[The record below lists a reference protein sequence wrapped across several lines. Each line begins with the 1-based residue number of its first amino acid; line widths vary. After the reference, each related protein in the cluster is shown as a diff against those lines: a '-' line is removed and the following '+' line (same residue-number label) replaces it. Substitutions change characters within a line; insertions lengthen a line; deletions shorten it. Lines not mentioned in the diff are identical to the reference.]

1 MRTEFRLPGY
11 GGAAMFLR
19 SHVVAPRTL
28 GTAGQSLAF
37 DIGFLSPDRFTW
49 YLALPAGD
57 GFAERLATFL
67 FRAAAD
73 FHPEDSLQTFSDP
86 VMGLT
91 ISVRTSTD
99 SRVELEVTL
108 VEEADA
114 AVDDSDGLSFE
125 TSRVVLASSAQA
137 ASVLVGGS
145 VAAFDMEF

>member
-11 GGAAMFLR
+11 GGAALFLR
-19 SHVVAPRTL
+19 SHVVPPRTL
-28 GTAGQSLAF
+28 GTDGQSLAF

-57 GFAERLATFL
+57 DFVERLATFL

-73 FHPEDSLQTFSDP
+73 FHPENSLPTFSDRD
-86 VMGLT
+86 MGLT

-99 SRVELEVTL
+99 SQVELEVTL
-108 VEEADA
+108 IEEAGA
-114 AVDDSDGLSFE
+114 PVDESDGINFE

-137 ASVLVGGS
+137 VSVLVGGS
-145 VAAFDMEF
+145 AAAFDMEL